1 LRQVLGLDF
10 VAQRTEDKI
19 HHGLLVFFD
28 QFRKC
33 RTVAALGAE
42 HQRGIR
48 IGLDWHRAPSVTNPA
63 GAERNWIIG
72 LLDYW
77 IIGLLD
83 YWIDGFMDEG
93 MGDFFQ

>member
-1 LRQVLGLDF
+1 VFGVRLLDGFGGVARAAADFVQAQISRDGEKPGGEFRGLPVAAPGFPGLEKNILRQVLGLDF

-42 HQRGIR
+42 H
-48 IGLDWHRAPSVTNPA
+48 
-63 GAERNWIIG
+63 
-72 LLDYW
+72 
-77 IIGLLD
+77 
-83 YWIDGFMDEG
+83 
-93 MGDFFQ
+93 